1 MKFLLDGW
9 EITISAF
16 MLSLLEW
23 LVAKNRRLKKYP
35 KVILGKRITISS
47 LKVNSVTG
55 ISIKNNTLPAIADGG

>member
-1 MKFLLDGW
+1 
-9 EITISAF
+9 